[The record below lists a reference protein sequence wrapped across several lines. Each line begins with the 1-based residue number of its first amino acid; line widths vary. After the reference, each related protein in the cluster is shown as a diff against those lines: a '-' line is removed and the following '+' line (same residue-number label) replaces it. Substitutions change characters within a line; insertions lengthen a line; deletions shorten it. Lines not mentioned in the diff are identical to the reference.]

1 MGFMDMLT
9 GKNADKDLFGDEK
22 GDKESEGSLASVQ
35 ELYGLPANAPAGQ
48 PQQVDPAGQPQ
59 AAAPQAPAPAAPAPA
74 PTTPAPAPVEAS
86 TPAAPTPAP
95 AEADG
100 AAPVED
106 PLASGLRDLFTENS
120 AMDPQLE
127 ALLKRVD
134 KVSAIEISTELKEFA
149 RSVGVPGTEGQPQS

>member
-1 MGFMDMLT
+1 MGFMDKLT
-9 GKNADKDLFGDEK
+9 GKDAAKDLFGDEK
-22 GDKESEGSLASVQ
+22 GDKEGEGSLASVQ

-48 PQQVDPAGQPQ
+48 PQQADPAGQPQ
-59 AAAPQAPAPAAPAPA
+59 SAAPQAPAPAPAAPAPA
-74 PTTPAPAPVEAS
+74 PVAAT

-100 AAPVED
+100 AAPADD
-106 PLASGLRDLFTENS
+106 PLATGLRDLFTENS

-134 KVSAIEISTELKEFA
+134 KVSAIEISTELREFA
-149 RSVGVPGTEGQPQS
+149 RSVGVPATEGQPQS